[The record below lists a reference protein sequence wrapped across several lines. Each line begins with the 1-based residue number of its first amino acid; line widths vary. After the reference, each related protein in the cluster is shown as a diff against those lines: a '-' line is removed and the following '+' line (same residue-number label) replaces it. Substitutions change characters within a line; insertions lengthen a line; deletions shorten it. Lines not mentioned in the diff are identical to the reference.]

1 MKYRK
6 EIDGLRALAVLPVI
20 LFHAGFTVFGGGFV
34 GVDIFFVISGY
45 LITTILISE
54 MEQDRFSLA
63 NFYDRRARRILPALF
78 FVMLCTLPFAWLWML
93 PADLKSFS
101 QSLVAVPLFV
111 SNILFYLTSGYF
123 DLTSEFKPLLHTWSL
138 AVEEQ
143 YYLLFPIFLMIT
155 WKFGKNFITYLLIA
169 ATILSVTIAQWA
181 SFNYSSFSFY
191 MLPTRGFEILIG
203 ALISFYINSKTLNQP
218 FYQLFSKPVNQIGS
232 ITGMALIL
240 YSIFLFDKN
249 TPSPSLYT
257 LIPTLGAGLIILFA
271 NTDNFVGRLLG
282 SKILVWIGLISYS
295 TYLWHQPLLSFAR
308 LRSVE
313 ELTNVMLVML
323 CLASLILGY
332 LSWRFVE
339 SPFRDRNALSTQK
352 VVIITLPLGILFL
365 VLGVVGH
372 LTKGFESRFQPEI
385 GNIYQPTRGF
395 SLRCDKSDTKV
406 GCKLGSLGTTPTF
419 AMLGD
424 SHSSVLQQNLSDSLE
439 LQLKSMVTYYGSWC
453 APLIDFGTDN
463 VNKNPQCRKFMNDS
477 FDLVLKDSNISTV
490 ILVAEWGN
498 YTQGY
503 RWNDSGI
510 AFYTDAQSG
519 TLSAQETIKSFHRA
533 LERTIGLLKE
543 NRKKV
548 IIVKSVPEYE
558 EHLPTYIAKSI
569 AFDGG
574 LPEDVD
580 DKMMNYELR
589 NADFENVLSKLK
601 EDGSVT
607 VVDTEHLFCKTGN
620 CTFIDE
626 TNEML
631 YIDGNHLSKYGSR
644 ILVED
649 IINNLK

>member
-1 MKYRK
+1 MKYRR

-54 MEQDRFSLA
+54 MEQGTFSLA
-63 NFYDRRARRILPALF
+63 NFYERRARRILPALF
-78 FVMLCTLPFAWLWML
+78 FVMLCTLPFAWFWML
-93 PADLKSFS
+93 PSDLKSFS

-155 WKFGKNFITYLLIA
+155 WRFGKKIVTYLLIV

-181 SFNYSSFSFY
+181 SLHYSSFNFY

-203 ALISFYINSKTLNQP
+203 ALISFYINSKTFSRP

-232 ITGMALIL
+232 VTGMALIL

-257 LIPTLGAGLIILFA
+257 LVPTLGAGLIILFA
-271 NTDNFVGRLLG
+271 NADNFVGRLLG
-282 SKILVWIGLISYS
+282 SKVLVWIGLISYS

-313 ELTNVMLVML
+313 ELTNLMLIML
-323 CLASLILGY
+323 CLASLVFGY

-339 SPFRDRNALSTQK
+339 RPFRDMKMLSTK
-352 VVIITLPLGILFL
+352 RVVIITLPLGILFL
-365 VLGVVGH
+365 ALGVVGH
-372 LTKGFESRFQPEI
+372 VTKGFESRFQLEI
-385 GNIYQPTRGF
+385 ENIYQPTRGF
-395 SLRCDKSDTKV
+395 SLRCDKSDTKF
-406 GCKLGSLGTTPTF
+406 GCKLGSLEVTPTY
-419 AMLGD
+419 ALLGD
-424 SHSSVLQQNLSDSLE
+424 SHGSVLQQNLSDALE

-453 APLIDFGTDN
+453 APLVDFGTDN

-477 FDLVLKDSNISTV
+477 FKHVLTDRNISTV
-490 ILVAEWGN
+490 VLVAEWGN

-510 AFYTDAQSG
+510 AFYTDAQSV
-519 TLSAQETIKSFHRA
+519 TMSEQETIKSFHRSF
-533 LERTIGLLKE
+533 ERTIALLKE
-543 NRKKV
+543 NGKRI

-569 AFDGG
+569 VFHGG
-574 LPEDVD
+574 LPEDVK

-589 NADFENVLSKLK
+589 NADFENALSKLK
-601 EDGSVT
+601 VDSSVT
-607 VVDTEHLFCKTGN
+607 VVDTKHLFCHSGN
-620 CTFIDE
+620 CAFMGE
-626 TNEML
+626 MSEML

-644 ILVED
+644 ILVEE
-649 IINNLK
+649 IINNL